1 MKMTMIISSLSC
13 GGAERII
20 SLMANYWAKKKW
32 TITILTLSGEIPS
45 FFELHPKVRHRSLSF
60 KSCSNSSPQNIINSM
75 NQILVLR
82 RTIAENTPHVLISFM
97 DKVNILALWAT
108 IGMDIPVV
116 ISERT
121 APEHHRIG
129 GIWDVLRNSTYP
141 LATCLTV
148 LTQDDLMYFSSTLQ
162 RKGYIIPNPVVLPS
176 GFHHEEEFDRGT
188 KTIIAVGRLSNEKG
202 HDLLMKAFAA
212 IATRC
217 PEWSVTIWGE
227 GKLRTELETL
237 RNHLGLQG
245 RVFLPGRTKRIYE
258 KMKRADLF
266 VMPSRYEGF
275 PNALCEAM
283 ACGLPV
289 ISFDC
294 PNGPRN
300 IIRNNTDGILVAPE
314 DIGALS
320 ETMEKLINKPKI
332 RARLAL
338 HAPEIVERFGLEKI
352 MKMWETVICDAIM
365 QSEG

>member
-1 MKMTMIISSLSC
+1 MKLTMVIYSLDS
-13 GGAERII
+13 GGAERVA
-20 SLMANYWAKKKW
+20 SNMANYWAEKKW
-32 TITILTLSGEIPS
+32 AVTILTLTNEEEPP
-45 FFELHPKVRHRSLSF
+45 FYELHPDVVHRSLAF
-60 KSCSNSSPQNIINSM
+60 KPRPYFSIRDM
-75 NQILVLR
+75 VKRKLVLR
-82 RTIAENTPHVLISFM
+82 QAIAESMPHVLISLI
-97 DKVNILALWAT
+97 DNTNISTLMAT

-116 ISERT
+116 ISEQST
-121 APEHHRIG
+121 PGHHRIG
-129 GIWDVLRNSTYP
+129 RIRDVLRHLTYP

-148 LTQDDLMYFSSTLQ
+148 LTQEDLMYFSSTLQ
-162 RKGYIIPNPVVLPS
+162 RKGYVIPSPVALPS
-176 GFHHEEEFDRGT
+176 GFHHEEELDRGT

-352 MKMWETVICDAIM
+352 MKMWETVIYDAV
-365 QSEG
+365 SASG